1 MRTLPGVTVGIIVPL
16 IIIPIAV
23 ITAYLWYRRKMIA
36 MQLDTGARDVPGP
49 RLTSETLRRL
59 PNPPWRVVY
68 EIRPDQLE
76 GADHVVIGPCGITA
90 ITTVV
95 ANRSKADVPRVSA
108 LVAATSLVRAAVD
121 EHSEPVGARCDR
133 VVKVYWGTPQP
144 DDPPAREG
152 VNGAID
158 VEGQRLEAWLC
169 SLPPGPPPGPL
180 SAGQVDAAWRALV
193 IGIGRPDPLH

>member
-1 MRTLPGVTVGIIVPL
+1 MRTLAGVTVGIIVPL
-16 IIIPIAV
+16 IVIPIAV
-23 ITAYLWYRRKMIA
+23 IAAFLWYRRKMNA
-36 MQLDTGARDVPGP
+36 MRLDTEARDVPGV

-76 GADHVVIGPCGITA
+76 GADHIVIGSCGIIA
-90 ITTVV
+90 MTTVV
-95 ANRSKADVPRVSA
+95 ANRSNADAPRVST
-108 LVAATSLVRAAVD
+108 LVASTSLVRAAVD
-121 EHSEPVGARCDR
+121 EHSGTVGARCDR

-144 DDPPAREG
+144 EDPPAREG

-158 VEGQRLEAWLC
+158 VEGQRLEAWLL

-180 SAGQVDAAWRALV
+180 TSPQVDAAWRALV